1 MYVVFIGI
9 PGLKFWKSVN
19 VPTFPR
25 SMVLNQKTFAKLVI
39 FGVCNEALQ
48 ALWEEVISKSSCI
61 KSVHYIT
68 LKVTLLTQQLK
79 DNKMHVWLYIA
90 EGAKGVRTHD

>member
-48 ALWEEVISKSSCI
+48 AL
-61 KSVHYIT
+61 
-68 LKVTLLTQQLK
+68 
-79 DNKMHVWLYIA
+79 
-90 EGAKGVRTHD
+90 